1 MTKHAYDKNQTIC
14 TTPFFVEAIVDTARS
29 AYLSIDCPKC
39 LRQAL
44 AASEARTHVLRDL
57 LSKVETALSTRR
69 CWVLNTVCLN
79 PAYCDARDACCA
91 GDPDCKPEG
100 EEIP

>member
-1 MTKHAYDKNQTIC
+1 VTKHAHVKEQTIC
-14 TTPFFVEAIVDTARS
+14 ETTFFVESVVDTTRS
-29 AYLSIDCPKC
+29 AYFAIDCPKC

-57 LSKVETALSTRR
+57 LSKAEILLSTQR
-69 CWVLNTVCLN
+69 CRVYDTACLN

-91 GDPDCKPEG
+91 GDPDCKPE
-100 EEIP
+100 PVP